1 MSEFMPYIWIGIVVF
16 ASVVEIHT
24 FAFVSVWFVP
34 PALASFALSLA
45 GIQVWTQAAV
55 FFAVSAVLLVLSRT
69 LFRRTVRYRI
79 SNHDSII
86 GKNAIVTEEIN
97 NHKDTGA
104 IRVNGLTWNAKAD
117 DGDVIYESGLVVTV
131 VHIDGVEAICSR

>member
-34 PALASFALSLA
+34 PALASFTLSLT
-45 GIQVWTQAAV
+45 GLQVWIQVLV
-55 FFAVSAVLLVLSRT
+55 FFIMSAVLLVLSKT

-97 NHKDTGA
+97 NHKDTGMVR
-104 IRVNGLTWNAKAD
+104 INGLIWNAKAD
-117 DGDVIYESGLVVTV
+117 EDDVIYESGLVVTV